1 MPARVEIKGTGDFRK
16 AAAELR
22 AAGDGRLR
30 REMGRNMRAA
40 ARPAVNAAQD
50 NVRSLKAPATGR
62 GGGGQQRREF
72 AMSRTRSRS
81 ERAKRKAFEGRGL
94 RATIAR
100 AVRLQMSTGARSA
113 SVRIR
118 TQTRFLPEDQRK
130 LPKYM
135 DDGRWRHPVF
145 GNRDR
150 WVTQTA
156 RPAGW
161 FESAMRRHGPRVRDG
176 AAKAVNDII
185 NKLAK

>member
-1 MPARVEIKGTGDFRK
+1 MPARIEIKGTGDFRK
-16 AAAELR
+16 AAAELK

-30 REMGRNMRAA
+30 REMGRNMRTA

-50 NVRSLKAPATGR
+50 NVRSLKASATGR
-62 GGGGQQRREF
+62 GGGGQQRREH

-81 ERAKRKAFEGRGL
+81 ERAKRTAFEGRGL

-156 RPAGW
+156 RPLGW
-161 FESAMRRHGPRVRDG
+161 FDRAMRRHGPKVRDG
-176 AAKAVNDII
+176 ARKAIDDII
-185 NKLAK
+185 SKLAK